1 MTIGGDEAL
10 LIIRD
15 RRIFADGHL
24 IDIVVGKVPG
34 PVPPTEHGL
43 KYRLFYGRRGVRVVA
58 ADDERGNA
66 DHRHVDGHEEPYAF
80 ADTRARVLDAVVR
93 AERGEIA
100 GEDHVTFVSW
110 DAIARVMTTRRFELL
125 RRLRRNPEAGVASL
139 AASGATTSASTRTSR
154 SSATPG

>member
-43 KYRLFYGRRGVRVVA
+43 KYRLFYGRRCVRVVA
-58 ADDERGNA
+58 ERGNA